1 MKANPWKLIQ
11 QHYRTLRDHRTDEV
25 RKRDW
30 ALFVGVPVLVF
41 IACLLLDLHLPKGAS
56 TALLTTAGV
65 LTAFFFGVMLQIA
78 GRALEWADRQPPTGP
93 ETSWQAQFL
102 QEIAANAGYA
112 ALISI
117 LAAAAFVGSLIA
129 SGSTALTIL
138 SSLGIAL
145 AIHLALMLS
154 MVLTRVYALTVN
166 RLTNARVGG
175 PSGGN
180 VTPLPERKTGT

>member
-11 QHYRTLRDHRTDEV
+11 QHYRTLRDYRTEEL

-30 ALFVGVPVLVF
+30 VLFVGVPAIVFVGCVL
-41 IACLLLDLHLPKGAS
+41 LHLHLPKGAS
-56 TALLTTAGV
+56 VGLLTTAGV

-78 GRALEWADRQPPTGP
+78 GRALEWADSRPPVGP

-112 ALISI
+112 TLVSIFVAAVFVGALI
-117 LAAAAFVGSLIA
+117 AT
-129 SGSTALTIL
+129 GSTALTIL

-145 AIHLALMLS
+145 AVHLALMLS
-154 MVLTRVYALTVN
+154 MVLTRVYALTAN
-166 RLTNARVGG
+166 RLTDVRVGG
-175 PSGGN
+175 RSGN

>member
-1 MKANPWKLIQ
+1 MKANPWKLVQ
-11 QHYRTLRDHRTDEV
+11 QHYRTLRNYRTEEV

-30 ALFVGVPVLVF
+30 ALFVGVPVVVF
-41 IACLLLDLHLPKGAS
+41 VICLLLHLHLPKGAS
-56 TALLTTAGV
+56 AGLLTTAGV

-78 GRALEWADRQPPTGP
+78 GRALEWASDRPPVGP

-112 ALISI
+112 TLVSI
-117 LAAAAFVGSLIA
+117 LAAAVFVSALVA
-129 SGSTALTIL
+129 TGSTALTVL

-145 AIHLALMLS
+145 SVHLALMLS
-154 MVLTRVYALTVN
+154 MVLARVYALTVN
-166 RLTNARVGG
+166 RLTDARVGG
-175 PSGGN
+175 RSGN

>member
-11 QHYRTLRDHRTDEV
+11 QHYRTLRDYRTEEL

-30 ALFVGVPVLVF
+30 GLLVGVPVIVF
-41 IACLLLDLHLPKGAS
+41 IGCVLLHLRLPKGAS
-56 TALLTTAGV
+56 VGLLTTAGV
-65 LTAFFFGVMLQIA
+65 LTAFFFGVMLQVA
-78 GRALEWADRQPPTGP
+78 GRALEWADSRPPVGP

-112 ALISI
+112 TLVSILVAAVFVGALI
-117 LAAAAFVGSLIA
+117 AT
-129 SGSTALTIL
+129 GSTALTIL

-154 MVLTRVYALTVN
+154 MVLTRVYALIVN
-166 RLTNARVGG
+166 RLTDARVGG
-175 PSGGN
+175 ASGN
-180 VTPLPERKTGT
+180 VTPLPGRQTGT

>member
-11 QHYRTLRDHRTDEV
+11 QHYRTLRDYRTDEL

-30 ALFVGVPVLVF
+30 ALLVGVPVILFFGCV
-41 IACLLLDLHLPKGAS
+41 LLDLHLPKGAS
-56 TALLTTAGV
+56 VGLLTTAGV
-65 LTAFFFGVMLQIA
+65 LTAFFFGVMLQVA
-78 GRALEWADRQPPTGP
+78 GRALEWADSRPSVGP

-112 ALISI
+112 TLVSI
-117 LAAAAFVGSLIA
+117 LAAAVFVGALI
-129 SGSTALTIL
+129 STGSIARTIL

-166 RLTNARVGG
+166 RLTDTRVGG
-175 PSGGN
+175 PSGN
-180 VTPLPERKTGT
+180 VTPLPGRKTGT

>member
-11 QHYRTLRDHRTDEV
+11 QHYRTLRNYRTDEI

-30 ALFVGVPVLVF
+30 ALFLGAPLVAF
-41 IACLLLDLHLPKGAS
+41 VACFLLDLQLPEGAS
-56 TALLTTAGV
+56 VGLLTTAGV
-65 LTAFFFGVMLQIA
+65 LSAFFFGVMLQIA
-78 GRALEWADRQPPTGP
+78 NRALEWADSRPPTGP

-112 ALISI
+112 TLVSILSAAVFVGALIATGP
-117 LAAAAFVGSLIA
+117 AALRV
-129 SGSTALTIL
+129 L

-154 MVLTRVYALTVN
+154 MVLTRIYALTVN
-166 RLTNARVGG
+166 RLTDARVGG
-175 PSGGN
+175 PSGN
-180 VTPLPERKTGT
+180 VTSLPERRTGT

>member
-11 QHYRTLRDHRTDEV
+11 QHYRTLRDYRTEEV

-30 ALFVGVPVLVF
+30 ALFVGAPVIVLV
-41 IACLLLDLHLPKGAS
+41 ACIWLRLHLPKGAS
-56 TALLTTAGV
+56 VGLLTTAGV

-78 GRALEWADRQPPTGP
+78 ARALEWLDERPPVGP

-112 ALISI
+112 ALVSV
-117 LAAAAFVGSLIA
+117 LAAALFVGSLIA
-129 SGSTALTIL
+129 TGSTALTVL

-145 AIHLALMLS
+145 AVHLALMLS

-166 RLTNARVGG
+166 RLTDARVGG
-175 PSGGN
+175 RSGK

>member
-11 QHYRTLRDHRTDEV
+11 QHYRTLRNYRTEEV

-30 ALFVGVPVLVF
+30 ALFIGVPVFVF
-41 IACLLLDLHLPKGAS
+41 IVCFRLHLHLPKGAS
-56 TALLTTAGV
+56 AGLLTTAGV

-78 GRALEWADRQPPTGP
+78 GRALEWADGRPPVGP

-112 ALISI
+112 TLVSI
-117 LAAAAFVGSLIA
+117 LAAALFVGSLIA
-129 SGSTALTIL
+129 TGSIALTIL

-145 AIHLALMLS
+145 AVHLALMLS
-154 MVLTRVYALTVN
+154 MILTRVYALTVN
-166 RLTNARVGG
+166 RLTDARVGG
-175 PSGGN
+175 RSGN
-180 VTPLPERKTGT
+180 ITSLPHRKTGT